1 MKEDSFSYN
10 EAVMFGWETMKKNI
24 RFFVILLFIALLIV
38 ELPGFIGELAKK
50 QGLTFIG
57 IILIAA
63 GVILNFVVKLGFIKV
78 SLNFCS
84 GTKSDFDELLS
95 SFDLLVNYIWATVL
109 YILIIIGGLVLFI
122 VPGLIWAVKFN
133 LFSYFM
139 VEKGLG
145 PVESL
150 KASALAT
157 EGAKWDLA
165 TFGALL
171 LLINMAGF
179 LCFVVGLFATIPT
192 TMVAYAYVYKKLS
205 LRAALLN
212 GPMPLNPE
220 I

>member
-1 MKEDSFSYN
+1 MKEDIFSYN
-10 EAVMFGWETMKKNI
+10 EAVSFGWETMKKNI
-24 RFFVILLFIALLIV
+24 KFFVILLFIALLIV

-50 QGLTFIG
+50 QGLTFVG
-57 IILIAA
+57 IVLMTA
-63 GVILNFVVKLGFIKV
+63 GVILNFVVKLGFIRI
-78 SLNFCS
+78 SLNFCD
-84 GTKSDFDELLS
+84 GVKSEFDELLS
-95 SFDLLVNYIWATVL
+95 SFGLLTNYIWATIL
-109 YILIIIGGLVLFI
+109 YVLIIVGGLVLFI
-122 VPGLIWAVKFN
+122 VPGCIWAVKFN

-145 PVESL
+145 PIEAL

-165 TFGALL
+165 TFGVLM
-171 LLINMAGF
+171 LLINIAGF

-192 TMVAYAYVYKKLS
+192 TMIAYAYVYKKLAA
-205 LRAALLN
+205 RAALLN